1 MPDTNRP
8 PASQQLREV
17 AVQKEGELEAMNAFQ
32 PESKEYS
39 ANVVPA
45 EIDGAKEERIKLT
58 VMNPFTE
65 AEGYKNPD
73 GVNI

>member
-1 MPDTNRP
+1 MPDTNRV
-8 PASQQLREV
+8 PAATQLRNV

-32 PESKEYS
+32 QESKEYS
-39 ANVVPA
+39 ANAVPT
-45 EIDGAKEERIKLT
+45 EIDGAKEERAKLM

-73 GVNI
+73 GEGI